1 MVWNAN
7 DREKVLDYVYL
18 LVTHDRSV
26 LEEDFLIE
34 LENLLMQRR

>member
-1 MVWNAN
+1 MVWNVN
-7 DREKVLDYVYL
+7 DREEFLDYVYL

>member
-7 DREKVLDYVYL
+7 DREKVLAYVYL
-18 LVTHDRSV
+18 LVAHDRSV
-26 LEEDFLIE
+26 LDEEFLVK